1 METEKAMTTYF
12 AIANK
17 FISSPGKTELSA
29 KSISKDDLSYAILL
43 ANKEKRTVTE
53 ILDAKGTIQR
63 EMNEDEKNE
72 SLSDSVKISGVEIK
86 YKYTTDDA
94 KEVKEGTLNLSGT
107 LLTEAKSVDEKSTE
121 KKTNVTLKTLGLTI
135 NGSAY
140 KDITFTSLIS
150 GEDSKVT
157 SATVDG
163 KTVDIRLINAN
174 GSILD

>member
-63 EMNEDEKNE
+63 EMNEDE
-72 SLSDSVKISGVEIK
+72 
-86 YKYTTDDA
+86 
-94 KEVKEGTLNLSGT
+94 
-107 LLTEAKSVDEKSTE
+107 
-121 KKTNVTLKTLGLTI
+121 
-135 NGSAY
+135 
-140 KDITFTSLIS
+140 
-150 GEDSKVT
+150 
-157 SATVDG
+157 
-163 KTVDIRLINAN
+163 
-174 GSILD
+174 